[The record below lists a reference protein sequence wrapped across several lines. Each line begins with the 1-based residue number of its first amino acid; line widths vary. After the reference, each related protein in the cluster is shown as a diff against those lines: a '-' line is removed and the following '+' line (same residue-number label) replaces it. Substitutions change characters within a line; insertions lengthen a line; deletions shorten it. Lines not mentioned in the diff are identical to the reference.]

1 MGGNRL
7 VIMTKFAYFDSS
19 ITPISPCLA
28 FYDTIDS
35 PAPSSIPSADLL
47 SITDSQW
54 KQAIIGFWGVENG
67 QLVQM
72 PASAPT
78 KSQLQSYAGSKASA
92 MLANMRSYTADGVTL
107 KSDATSATLANLM
120 ALAQW
125 GAANP
130 TASFNWIADDYS
142 STAIT
147 GAQIVAIAPMV
158 GAYAQLIYGTELNA
172 VLSQISSSTITTTAQ
187 IDAYG
192 WTA

>member
-1 MGGNRL
+1 MALSYSPSTGG
-7 VIMTKFAYFDSS
+7 
-19 ITPISPCLA
+19 
-28 FYDTIDS
+28 FYDTAVGPYPVMPTD
-35 PAPSSIPSADLL
+35 AV
-47 SITDSQW
+47 SITQTQYNALHAALASGQ
-54 KQAIIGFWGVENG
+54 IIQMVSGVPTA
-67 QLVQM
+67 V
-72 PASAPT
+72 APTIT

-142 STAIT
+142 SAAIT

-172 VLSQISSSTITTTAQ
+172 VLSQISSNTITTMAQ